1 MIDSEILVAHIREN
15 IRRRIKEA
23 GYSSVEKFAFENGLM
38 KTTISRVIK
47 GSRNPRLVTLVE
59 IANALE
65 IPLSELLELD
75 KIESAN
81 SRKKKI

>member
-1 MIDSEILVAHIREN
+1 MTDSDILVAHIREN

-23 GYSSVEKFAFENGLM
+23 GFPSIEKFAFENGLM

-59 IANALE
+59 IANALG